1 MKSVKLRK
9 LLTAGLLC
17 VGSVAVFAEDLSHAD
32 LRDELL
38 KMATSDQEV
47 RHLAN
52 KGNFTRWSAVDTA
65 NQARLKQIV
74 AQFGWPTF
82 SMVGKDGANA
92 AWLLAQHADTDKP
105 FQLNV
110 LELMEPLVLR
120 NEASGKNFAYLYDRT
135 HYPQRFGTQG
145 DCVSRTEWQP
155 FQIEDIAAVDERR
168 QAVDL
173 PPLSEYAKFFKD
185 ACSNPYTALH
195 SATDP
200 KQTVAIPKAGTN
212 VAP

>member
-1 MKSVKLRK
+1 MKSANLKQ
-9 LLTAGLLC
+9 LLMAGFLC
-17 VGSVAVFAEDLSHAD
+17 VGSITVFADDLSHSA

-38 KMATSDQEV
+38 KMAASDREV

-52 KGNFTRWSAVDTA
+52 RGDFTRWSAVDSA

-74 AQFGWPTF
+74 ARFGWPTF

-105 FQLNV
+105 FQLKV
-110 LELMEPLVLR
+110 LELMEPLVPR

-155 FQIEDIAAVDERR
+155 FQIEDIATVDERR
-168 QAVDL
+168 RAVDL
-173 PPLSEYAKFFKD
+173 PTLSDYAKFFKD
-185 ACSNPYTALH
+185 ACSNTYTALH
-195 SATDP
+195 SASDP
-200 KQTVAIPKAGTN
+200 KQTVAIPKAETN
-212 VAP
+212 VAR